1 VTAASEKVTVVG
13 PHASVAVA
21 ELNALVIAVE
31 VGLQPNT
38 TLEKLPEN
46 VGGFISSVHVTVREV
61 VDVLLQASLAVN
73 VLVCERPHA
82 DGLVTDAS
90 VKVTV
95 VGPHTSVALAEPSAK
110 LISDAA
116 GLQPKDVPVPFAE
129 IVGGVKSSVH
139 VTVREVVDVLLQA
152 SLAVNVLVCD
162 LEHVLLLILPSFCV
176 IVTAPQASVAVA
188 EPSAR
193 LISEAT
199 GLQPK
204 DVPVPFAEIV
214 GGVKSSV
221 HVTVREVV
229 DVLLQ
234 ASLAVNVLVCDL
246 EHVLLLILPSFCVI
260 VTAPQASLA
269 VAEPSARLISEAGG
283 LQPKDVLVPFAEIVG
298 GILSA
303 IVIVWLQ
310 LLVQVLASLIVT
322 LTV

>member
-1 VTAASEKVTVVG
+1 VTDASVKVTVLG
-13 PHASVAVA
+13 PQASVAVA
-21 ELNALVIAVE
+21 EPSARLISEAT
-31 VGLQPNT
+31 GLQPKDVPVPFA
-38 TLEKLPEN
+38 EI
-46 VGGFISSVHVTVREV
+46 VGGVISSVHVTVREV

-95 VGPHTSVALAEPSAK
+95 VGPQASVALAEPSARF
-110 LISDAA
+110 ISEAA
-116 GLQPKDVPVPFAE
+116 GLQPKDVLVPFAE
-129 IVGGVKSSVH
+129 IVGGV
-139 VTVREVVDVLLQA
+139 R
-152 SLAVNVLVCD
+152 
-162 LEHVLLLILPSFCV
+162 
-176 IVTAPQASVAVA
+176 
-188 EPSAR
+188 
-193 LISEAT
+193 
-199 GLQPK
+199 
-204 DVPVPFAEIV
+204 
-214 GGVKSSV
+214 SSV